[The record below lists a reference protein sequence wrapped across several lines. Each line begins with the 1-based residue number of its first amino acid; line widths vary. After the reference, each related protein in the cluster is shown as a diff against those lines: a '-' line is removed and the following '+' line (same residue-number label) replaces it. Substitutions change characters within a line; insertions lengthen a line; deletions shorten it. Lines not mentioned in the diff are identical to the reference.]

1 MNFNNSK
8 YDFRRNKVLIAKG
21 IEQAWSRRFFDKIYS
36 GVRVKI
42 QRKNSSFIEP
52 VQQHTHH
59 DLKLSSSQQTNPMQ
73 TIESK
78 ILKTIPHSSQ
88 MRSILHN
95 TCLDKNMSSIGIQT
109 TLIVQVDRQTSC
121 NIIVPTT
128 TLIKKSLFSSSSSAT
143 ETSVS
148 DEKSTQTNS
157 TSTETS
163 TVSGTTADTSESDDH
178 HARYQRNNNAI
189 NTDVEQTNHHV
200 KKWKKQ

>member
-21 IEQAWSRRFFDKIYS
+21 IEQAWCRRFFDKIHS

-59 DLKLSSSQQTNPMQ
+59 T
-73 TIESK
+73 
-78 ILKTIPHSSQ
+78 LKTIPHSSQ

-95 TCLDKNMSSIGIQT
+95 TCLDKNMNSIGIQT

-163 TVSGTTADTSESDDH
+163 TVSGTTADSSESDDH